1 MTISSTAN
9 KIIFSGNGATTSF
22 PFTFPAIAATDILA
36 YYTDSLGNITTLV
49 QGSGTTQ
56 YQVSLTAAV
65 PPNPT
70 GIGGTVTYNPSG
82 TPIASGTTLT
92 IIRTMPLTQAT
103 SLANQ
108 GTLYPTVIEQS
119 LDGLLAQIQQINE
132 LLGRNITVAVS
143 DPTPSALPAAAA
155 RSGKYLSFDS
165 SGNPIV
171 TTTVTGT
178 AVSAAMVPVVSAATL
193 AAGRT
198 AFGLGTLAVENI
210 GAGLQDDG
218 AGTARVNLEVTT
230 TDSTNQ
236 SVTSAF
242 HNTQRNAIGPITYT
256 LPRANTLFNG
266 FGFKIEAA
274 QSGSTITFAINTND
288 NFQNYTSGT
297 SFAVARGASL
307 EVWTDAAAS
316 GVWYYRETGGGRR
329 SYGDADST
337 LNPGDRFVITNT
349 SLTAPRV
356 YTLPGASAVK
366 GGTLI
371 VISDQLNGVTSTN
384 TLTISRAGGDG
395 IIAQGTS
402 VTAIA
407 LFTAGA
413 SITLMSDG
421 VSVWTVVSLR
431 QGVKV
436 TRLLSG
442 AGATFTA
449 TVGASKHKITMCG
462 PGGGGGGATANN
474 GVAGSAATSFQV
486 NATGTAWT
494 AALGALGVGGS
505 AGALGG
511 AGGTGGTDGSTG
523 TLIKRNAGG
532 RGGGAPS
539 NGASN
544 TNQSG
549 GHGGNNTFAGGGESG
564 GNTAGTAAATN
575 SGCGGAGGGTANA
588 TNGGA
593 GGGAGEYVEFWV
605 TGMTSALYTIGT
617 GGAAGAA
624 GGNAGGAGAAG
635 IIIVE
640 EFFD

>member
-1 MTISSTAN
+1 MTISSTTN

-92 IIRTMPLTQAT
+92 IIRTMPLTQTT

-119 LDGLLAQIQQINE
+119 LDSLLAQIQQLNE
-132 LLGRNITVAVS
+132 LLGRNIAVAVS
-143 DPTPSALPAAAA
+143 DPTPAALPAAAT

-178 AVSAAMVPVVSAATL
+178 SVSAAMVPVISAATL

-230 TDSTNQ
+230 TDNTNQ
-236 SVTSAF
+236 AVIASF
-242 HNTQRNAIGPITYT
+242 HNTQRAAIGPITYT

-266 FGFKIEAA
+266 FGFRIEVLA
-274 QSGSTITFAINTND
+274 SSTGAITFAINVND
-288 NFQNYTSGT
+288 NFQNFTSGT
-297 SFAVARGASL
+297 SFAVGRGAAIDI
-307 EVWTDAAAS
+307 WTDGAAS
-316 GVWYYRETGGGRR
+316 GIWYYRLVG
-329 SYGDADST
+329 SKSLLVDADATGVPSQ
-337 LNPGDRFVITNT
+337 RVVVT
-349 SLTAPRV
+349 SVALTAPRT
-356 YTLPGASAVK
+356 YTLPGASTYKVGALL
-366 GGTLI
+366 TI
-371 VISDQLNGVTSTN
+371 FDQINTITSTN
-384 TLTISRAGGDG
+384 TLTIARAGADT
-395 IIAQGTS
+395 IVTQGTT
-402 VTAIA
+402 VTSLA
-407 LFTAGA
+407 LFTTGA

-421 VSVWTVVSLR
+421 SSLWNIVSLR

-436 TRLLSG
+436 QRFISG
-442 AGATFTA
+442 TAAAYTA
-449 TVGASKHKITMCG
+449 TVGCTCQRVTIIG
-462 PGGGGGGATANN
+462 PGGGGGAVATNAGAN
-474 GVAGSAATSFQV
+474 GSSGTFFQV
-486 NATGTAWT
+486 NGTGTSW
-494 AALGALGVGGS
+494 AAAAGSGGAAA
-505 AGALGG
+505 AGAGG
-511 AGGTGGTDGSTG
+511 AGGTGGADGTTG
-523 TLIKRNAGG
+523 TLIARFAGA
-532 RGGGAPS
+532 RGQDGMGSAAAGANGLGGQGGSSPFGGA
-539 NGASN
+539 GAGRNSAAGTNAVAN
-544 TNQSG
+544 TGSG
-549 GHGGNNTFAGGGESG
+549 G
-564 GNTAGTAAATN
+564 
-575 SGCGGAGGGTANA
+575 GGAGGGSAQ
-588 TNGGA
+588 NGGS
-593 GGGAGEYVEFWV
+593 GGGAGEHVQFWV
-605 TGMTSALYTIGT
+605 TGMTSAVYTIGT
-617 GGAAGAA
+617 GGAGGAA
-624 GGNAGGAGAAG
+624 GTNAGGNGATG
-635 IIIVE
+635 LVIIE